1 MSETSKFDKSPE
13 EVRAK
18 EARRLQKEE
27 LEFWERQKR
36 CGVESDLKIARDLP
50 DDTPDFILAMIS
62 DFENEAAKF
71 CFSGAEGRV
80 LDAGCGNGNLTL
92 RALKDDLAENKA
104 TEFIGMDFS
113 CNMLDRAAYRAAD
126 LPRAAFLQGSVTS
139 LPFQDRSFDRVV
151 SSGVLTCLPDTEA
164 AALALQE
171 FYRVLKPGGVLVVD
185 FFNRISHYT
194 LIRKHLFRESINS
207 PEYVS
212 PSEFRKT
219 LENAGFLVQMH
230 QGFDFKPCQGYLFM
244 SRWRPVVDPYFLQEK
259 LSSYLE
265 RRIIPWLPKANL
277 LGYRIYV
284 KCIKK

>member
-1 MSETSKFDKSPE
+1 MSESSKFDKSPAE
-13 EVRAK
+13 ERAI

-50 DDTPDFILAMIS
+50 DDTPDFILAMLS

-92 RALKDDLAENKA
+92 RALKSDSGKDKA

-113 CNMLDRAAYRAAD
+113 LNMLDRAAYRAAD
-126 LPRAAFLQGSVTS
+126 SARAAFLQGSVTS
-139 LPFQDRSFDRVV
+139 LPFQDRSFDWVV
-151 SSGVLTCLPDTEA
+151 SSGVLTCLPDSEA
-164 AALALQE
+164 AAFALQE

-185 FFNRISHYT
+185 FFNCISHYT
-194 LIRKHLFRESINS
+194 LIRKHLFRESINP
-207 PEYVS
+207 PEYIS
-212 PSEFRKT
+212 PSEFRKC
-219 LENAGFLVQMH
+219 LESAGFQVQTYH
-230 QGFDFKPCQGYLFM
+230 GFDFKPCQGYLFM
-244 SRWRPVVDPYFLQEK
+244 SRWRPVVDPGFWQEK
-259 LSSYLE
+259 ISSYLE
-265 RRIIPWLPKANL
+265 RRIIPRLPKANL

>member
-1 MSETSKFDKSPE
+1 MSELSNDKDPE
-13 EVRAK
+13 KKRAI

-50 DDTPDFILAMIS
+50 DDTPDFILAMLS

-92 RALKDDLAENKA
+92 RALKKNSGVGKA
-104 TEFIGMDFS
+104 TGFIGMDFS
-113 CNMLDRAAYRAAD
+113 RNMLDRAACRAAD
-126 LPRAAFLQGSVTS
+126 SPLAAFLQGSVTC
-139 LPFQDRSFDRVV
+139 LPFQDRSFERVV
-151 SSGVLTCLPDTEA
+151 SSGVVTCLPDSEA

-185 FFNRISHYT
+185 FFNSISHYT
-194 LIRKHLFRESINS
+194 LIRKHLFRESIKP
-207 PEYVS
+207 PEYVT
-212 PSEFRKT
+212 PSEFRKC
-219 LENAGFLVQMH
+219 LESAGFLVQTCR
-230 QGFDFKPCQGYLFM
+230 GFDYKPCQGYLFM
-244 SRWRPVVDPYFLQEK
+244 SRWRHVVDPGFWQERLSCFLESEVVSGQSK
-259 LSSYLE
+259 L
-265 RRIIPWLPKANL
+265 NL

-284 KCIKK
+284 KCIKV

>member
-1 MSETSKFDKSPE
+1 MSGSSKFDKAPE
-13 EVRAK
+13 GERAI
-18 EARRLQKEE
+18 EARRLAKEE
-27 LEFWERQKR
+27 LDFWECQKR
-36 CGVESDLKIARDLP
+36 CGVDSDLKIARDLP
-50 DDTPDFILAMIS
+50 DDTPDFILRLLGE
-62 DFENEAAKF
+62 FENEAAKF
-71 CFSGAEGRV
+71 CFSGAKGRV

-92 RALKDDLAENKA
+92 RALKSDLAENKI

-113 CNMLDRAAYRAAD
+113 SNMLDRAAFRATD
-126 LPRAAFLQGSVTS
+126 SSRAAFLQGSVTS
-139 LPFQDRSFDRVV
+139 LPFQDQSFDWVA
-151 SSGVLTCLPDTEA
+151 SSGVLTCLPDPES

-194 LIRKHLFRESINS
+194 LLRKHLFRESIKP

-212 PSEFRKT
+212 PSEFRKS
-219 LENAGFLVQMH
+219 LESAGFLVETYR
-230 QGFDFKPCQGYLFM
+230 GFDFKPCQGYLFM
-244 SRWRPVVDPYFLQEK
+244 SRWRPLVDPGFWQEK

-265 RRIIPWLPKANL
+265 KGVIPRLTEANL